1 MLRGIAGTVGEL
13 VRFLWSRKLGWLI
26 PMLAIL
32 LVFGALIVLGTVGGI
47 GPFIYT
53 LF

>member
-13 VRFLWSRKLGWLI
+13 FTFLWRRKSWWLGPVVVLLLI
-26 PMLAIL
+26 LG
-32 LVFGALIVLGTVGGI
+32 VLIVLGTAAGI
-47 GPFIYT
+47 GPFVYT